1 MKYYPTLS
9 GLPLPPFS
17 KTSLED
23 YSGSVPGRCFLIF
36 KIIFCVSFKQKLCEF
51 YFSNSNNNKVLVP
64 KLVSWLWIHNRLIGD
79 HVYSSLYLNHSI
91 LSNIILP
98 ITYLINI
105 SLLLLILFRPSS
117 TSFSSLNLD
126 QIIFAVTFLHNP
138 WHAIDV
144 FVRLSEC
151 CFKNRS
157 CLCCTLLM
165 LLYAI
170 IVYTW
175 GVSYS
180 TVLYL
185 IYASNFP
192 PKKKEEEQVHVQV
205 EVGTSLCLNLN

>member
-1 MKYYPTLS
+1 M
-9 GLPLPPFS
+9 
-17 KTSLED
+17 
-23 YSGSVPGRCFLIF
+23 
-36 KIIFCVSFKQKLCEF
+36 
-51 YFSNSNNNKVLVP
+51 
-64 KLVSWLWIHNRLIGD
+64 
-79 HVYSSLYLNHSI
+79 YSSLYLNHSI

-151 CFKNRS
+151 RFKNRRS

-170 IVYTW
+170 IIYTW

-185 IYASNFP
+185 IYASNSPPP
-192 PKKKEEEQVHVQV
+192 PKKKRRRTGSCSGRSWNISMPEFELICRAKIYKHQVKNSQWMVVQKNLEKV
-205 EVGTSLCLNLN
+205 NTNWRKLPHNIYISSTFSQVTYGTYWQIFTEDGHIQNNC